1 MFKFFFALVAIT
13 TMLSIG
19 IVGKIGKVETQT
31 AQALKPAPVLIGADG
46 SLTFPARKPSP
57 DVVYNM
63 RRALKMED
71 IEKLNAL
78 LFENQLFVAPN
89 N

>member
-13 TMLSIG
+13 TMISMSF
-19 IVGKIGKVETQT
+19 VGKIGKIDSYTTQT
-31 AQALKPAPVLIGADG
+31 LKPAPVLIGTDG
-46 SLTFPARKPSP
+46 SLTFPGRMPSP
-57 DVVYNM
+57 DTVYNL

-71 IEKLNAL
+71 VEKLNAL